1 MELTDRK
8 KQILKIVVDGYV
20 ATAEPVS
27 SKAIAEKMPGRI
39 SSATIRN
46 ELADLVEMG
55 YLEQP
60 HTSAGRVPSAKGY
73 RLYVNELMER
83 RALPEAEAES
93 IRRSLTGKMSQVDQV
108 MAQAGQMVSSM
119 VGYPAYAM
127 ADHTQAVTVQRFD
140 LIAVD
145 DDSFIAVAML
155 SDSRVKSQLLRWQL
169 PVEREALTEISHL
182 LNTHFTGL
190 GPEEM
195 NARLMS
201 LSDQVSGKWFLLLNQ
216 VCEYAGQLLKDAAG
230 QEVYLGG
237 TTQLLKF
244 PEYRD
249 ADKAR
254 DLMTFLVDNKQNLP
268 VPSGN
273 APVQILIGP
282 ENVDAALKE
291 SSVVIASY
299 DIGDGM
305 RGLVGVVG
313 PTRMDYAS
321 VAARLTCFAE
331 SLSHMFEKRQLPP
344 TKEEQSGARRK
355 RRTPLRRSSRRPTP
369 LRKRS
374 RLRKRPSRRKPLPSP
389 VSRWSRWSSW
399 LKWSAMPAT
408 SICVWRRNTTTTASA
423 PPRKRKIPTPMPR
436 RTPSRSFWGCWI
448 TWSVALPSLTRETP
462 TVRAWS

>member
-93 IRRSLTGKMSQVDQV
+93 IRLSLTGKMSQVDQV

-155 SDSRVKSQLLRWQL
+155 SDSRVKNQLLRWQL

-201 LSDQVSGKWFLLLNQ
+201 LSDQVSGKWFLLLSQ

-237 TTQLLKF
+237 ITQLLKF

-254 DLMTFLVDNKQNLP
+254 DLMTFMVDNKQNLP

-282 ENVDAALKE
+282 ENVADELKDT
-291 SSVVIASY
+291 SVVVSSY

-305 RGLVGVVG
+305 RGVIGVVG
-313 PTRMDYAS
+313 PTRMDYAKIT
-321 VAARLTCFAE
+321 ARLSYLAE
-331 SLSHMFEKRQLPP
+331 GL
-344 TKEEQSGARRK
+344 
-355 RRTPLRRSSRRPTP
+355 
-369 LRKRS
+369 S
-374 RLRKRPSRRKPLPSP
+374 RLFGQGELPQG
-389 VSRWSRWSSW
+389 
-399 LKWSAMPAT
+399 
-408 SICVWRRNTTTTASA
+408 
-423 PPRKRKIPTPMPR
+423 
-436 RTPSRSFWGCWI
+436 RSD
-448 TWSVALPSLTRETP
+448 EK
-462 TVRAWS
+462 